1 MSAVTTF
8 VPIDNIVLYLSITAI
23 FEGLAVYLFQFR
35 KTPGAMMLVYC
46 QLCKGVWVAAK
57 VFCGMSP
64 DLPSKLFWARFTE
77 WMPLLLIFFWFEFIW
92 EVSRP
97 QGKIALTLRYV
108 IRGIVAALVLI
119 IGFDSQL
126 GWYYGPMTLDGQVL
140 SIAFGPA
147 AWVTMYFCYAL
158 NLISLGLSVRW
169 IYSTKGLRRQQ
180 AIVLAVTPLFNFI
193 GNILSYALSLQTVS
207 PQIVGQLFSAFYVTW
222 VFYRW
227 RVYSILPLAQDSV
240 THDMIDGLVIVDEK
254 GYIVDLNPAAKT
266 ILTGLPA
273 ASGEPFKNLVD
284 AWPSLSGIGD
294 GPEPETREIFREVN
308 GQHFFYQLRALPL
321 KTPQGNP
328 LGKTIL
334 LKDITQQK
342 QDEKKMLEAEKALS
356 ILTERER
363 LGRELHDGHGQLWSY
378 FHMQV
383 EAVRSQLEKND
394 SLQARVLLDKLAKNM
409 QSLHVDIRESIT
421 GLQLAGSTEQGM
433 WQSLEEYLQWFK
445 QNYEIAVTL
454 TISQEF
460 IPGLLPATTEVQL
473 LRIIQ
478 ETLTNI
484 RKHANARQVNI
495 TITAND
501 TWVTIDVADDG
512 NGFDMT
518 ATTAKKG
525 SFGLKI
531 MQERA
536 DEIGATLCIKS
547 KPNAGTTLRL
557 QIPVTDGKERLA

>member
-97 QGKIALTLRYV
+97 QGKIALALRYV

-227 RVYSILPLAQDSV
+227 RVYSILPLAQDAV

-284 AWPSLSGIGD
+284 AWPSLWH
-294 GPEPETREIFREVN
+294 R
-308 GQHFFYQLRALPL
+308 
-321 KTPQGNP
+321 
-328 LGKTIL
+328 
-334 LKDITQQK
+334 
-342 QDEKKMLEAEKALS
+342 
-356 ILTERER
+356 
-363 LGRELHDGHGQLWSY
+363 
-378 FHMQV
+378 
-383 EAVRSQLEKND
+383 
-394 SLQARVLLDKLAKNM
+394 
-409 QSLHVDIRESIT
+409 
-421 GLQLAGSTEQGM
+421 
-433 WQSLEEYLQWFK
+433 
-445 QNYEIAVTL
+445 
-454 TISQEF
+454 
-460 IPGLLPATTEVQL
+460 
-473 LRIIQ
+473 
-478 ETLTNI
+478 
-484 RKHANARQVNI
+484 
-495 TITAND
+495 
-501 TWVTIDVADDG
+501 
-512 NGFDMT
+512 
-518 ATTAKKG
+518 
-525 SFGLKI
+525 
-531 MQERA
+531 
-536 DEIGATLCIKS
+536 
-547 KPNAGTTLRL
+547 
-557 QIPVTDGKERLA
+557 